1 MPSES
6 ELAELYGVSRMTA
19 GKVLGLLAAEGL
31 IRRRRGSG
39 SVVARQIS
47 WERIPAAPGT
57 IVSARLPTAS
67 ERAAVNAAAFV
78 PLISIRKSGCAE
90 RLYAA
95 DAVIVEATGRPA
107 PPAAAD

>member
-31 IRRRRGSG
+31 IRRRRGAG
-39 SVVARQIS
+39 SVVARRIF
-47 WERIPAAPGT
+47 WERIPASPGML
-57 IVSARLPTAS
+57 ISVRLPTAG

-78 PLISIRKSGCAE
+78 PVISIKTPGSTE

-95 DAVIVEATGRPA
+95 DAVIVEVAGPA
-107 PPAAAD
+107 G